1 MPTYKEALKKLRSKK
16 LKPKKTKPARKTRPK
31 AKPLRR
37 ARQHAKLVA
46 GKKIVRKKPI
56 KKKSAKKVVKRRVVK
71 PRPKKGRGSSTTRK
85 KRLSGKRP
93 AKKSKS
99 KKVIKKPVKKRIIKK
114 KPIRKV
120 KTKKIV
126 RKLRRKPKSA
136 VARRKKSVGGKVSR
150 RPKKPIKRKP
160 KRKKIIKPRVYIGKG
175 TLDQLFESQAKV
187 KLLRFFFRNA
197 GSMFQPK
204 EIFKRL
210 RSNTALLRQEM
221 KKMEKI
227 GLLKQ
232 KRAWLSFEKKRGG
245 IRKEK
250 RLVYYLNPGFNFFSE
265 LRDLILKTAVASK
278 SDLVDKARKTGNIKL
293 LALTGVFTGDDMARA
308 DLLIVGDKINHR
320 KLNNF
325 IKDLEAE
332 VGKELNCAVL
342 TTKEFDYRYDMYDRF
357 VRDLLDGESEILI
370 KRINLW

>member
-1 MPTYKEALKKLRSKK
+1 MK
-16 LKPKKTKPARKTRPK
+16 K
-31 AKPLRR
+31 AKPRKKIVKKR
-37 ARQHAKLVA
+37 AIRK
-46 GKKIVRKKPI
+46 KKIVRKKKIAKRKKPVRKKKPAKRVI
-56 KKKSAKKVVKRRVVK
+56 KKKR
-71 PRPKKGRGSSTTRK
+71 
-85 KRLSGKRP
+85 
-93 AKKSKS
+93 
-99 KKVIKKPVKKRIIKK
+99 PVKKRKRAIKK
-114 KPIRKV
+114 RKQ
-120 KTKKIV
+120 
-126 RKLRRKPKSA
+126 
-136 VARRKKSVGGKVSR
+136 
-150 RPKKPIKRKP
+150 IKRKP
-160 KRKKIIKPRVYIGKG
+160 RKSRPRSGSRQRSGKVIKPRVYIGKG

-250 RLVYYLNPGFNFFSE
+250 RLVYYLNPGFDFFSE

-278 SDLVDKARKTGNIKL
+278 SDLVDRARKTGNIKL
-293 LALTGVFTGDDMARA
+293 LALTGVFTGDDMSRA

>member
-1 MPTYKEALKKLRSKK
+1 MPTYKEALKKLRS
-16 LKPKKTKPARKTRPK
+16 TRPK

-37 ARQHAKLVA
+37 ARLHAKLAA
-46 GKKIVRKKPI
+46 GKKKAVRKKPTKKVAKRRVVKKKKIIRKAKPRKKIIRRKPI
-56 KKKSAKKVVKRRVVK
+56 KKKSAKKVIKRVK
-71 PRPKKGRGSSTTRK
+71 PRKKVAKPRRMKKAKPRK
-85 KRLSGKRP
+85 K
-93 AKKSKS
+93 
-99 KKVIKKPVKKRIIKK
+99 IVKKRA
-114 KPIRKV
+114 IRK
-120 KTKKIV
+120 KKIV
-126 RKLRRKPKSA
+126 RK
-136 VARRKKSVGGKVSR
+136 KK
-150 RPKKPIKRKP
+150 IA
-160 KRKKIIKPRVYIGKG
+160 KRKKPVRKKKPAKRVIKKKRPVKKRKRIARKRKKKVIKPRVYIGKG

-250 RLVYYLNPGFNFFSE
+250 RLVYYLNPGFDFFSE

-278 SDLVDKARKTGNIKL
+278 SDLVDRARKTGNIKL
-293 LALTGVFTGDDMARA
+293 LALTGVFTGDDTARA

-342 TTKEFDYRYDMYDRF
+342 ATKEFDYRYDMYDRF

-370 KRINLW
+370 KRIKLW

>member
-1 MPTYKEALKKLRSKK
+1 M
-16 LKPKKTKPARKTRPK
+16 
-31 AKPLRR
+31 
-37 ARQHAKLVA
+37 
-46 GKKIVRKKPI
+46 
-56 KKKSAKKVVKRRVVK
+56 
-71 PRPKKGRGSSTTRK
+71 
-85 KRLSGKRP
+85 
-93 AKKSKS
+93 
-99 KKVIKKPVKKRIIKK
+99 VIKKRKPRKK
-114 KPIRKV
+114 KLS
-120 KTKKIV
+120 
-126 RKLRRKPKSA
+126 KL
-136 VARRKKSVGGKVSR
+136 
-150 RPKKPIKRKP
+150 
-160 KRKKIIKPRVYIGKG
+160 RVYIGKG

-197 GSMFQPK
+197 ESMFQPK

-232 KRAWLSFEKKRGG
+232 KKAWLSFEKKKGG

-250 RLVYYLNPGFNFFSE
+250 RLVYYLNPGFDFFSE

-278 SDLVDKARKTGNIKL
+278 SDLADRARKTGNIKL
-293 LALTGVFTGDDMARA
+293 LALTGVFTGDNTAKA
-308 DLLIVGDKINHR
+308 DLLIVGDKTNHR

-332 VGKELNCAVL
+332 VGKELNCAVM

>member
-16 LKPKKTKPARKTRPK
+16 LKPKKSRPQSGSRQRSGKKVAKPRRMKKTKPIK
-31 AKPLRR
+31 
-37 ARQHAKLVA
+37 
-46 GKKIVRKKPI
+46 KKIVRKKPT
-56 KKKSAKKVVKRRVVK
+56 KKKPAKKVVKKKRIIK
-71 PRPKKGRGSSTTRK
+71 KTKPKKRMV
-85 KRLSGKRP
+85 KR
-93 AKKSKS
+93 AKP
-99 KKVIKKPVKKRIIKK
+99 KKVIKKKTIKRKKPAKKRIIKK

-136 VARRKKSVGGKVSR
+136 VARRRKSVGGKVSR

-197 GSMFQPK
+197 EGLFQPK

-210 RSNTALLRQEM
+210 RSNTVLLRQEM

-232 KRAWLSFEKKRGG
+232 KKAWLSFEKKRGG

-250 RLVYYLNPGFNFFSE
+250 RLVYYLNPGFDFFSE

-278 SDLVDKARKTGNIKL
+278 SDLVDRARKTGNIKL
-293 LALTGVFTGDDMARA
+293 LALTGVFTGDDTARA
-308 DLLIVGDKINHR
+308 DLLIIGDKINHR

-332 VGKELNCAVL
+332 VGKELNCAIM